1 MHNSFSRCSYIHAYV
16 LYNTV
21 HFKRTHAV
29 VKGAE
34 KFHYI
39 LAFIIQTTVYDS
51 HEIIYGIIL
60 EYYET
65 RKCNNENKNINI
77 IKERTVH
84 MAIRNMYG

>member
-1 MHNSFSRCSYIHAYV
+1 MHI
-16 LYNTV
+16 
-21 HFKRTHAV
+21 KRTHAS

-39 LAFIIQTTVYDS
+39 LAFETHCIIQTTVYDS

-65 RKCNNENKNINI
+65 RHCNNNNINI
-77 IKERTVH
+77 IKEKTVNT
-84 MAIRNMYG
+84 AIINMYG